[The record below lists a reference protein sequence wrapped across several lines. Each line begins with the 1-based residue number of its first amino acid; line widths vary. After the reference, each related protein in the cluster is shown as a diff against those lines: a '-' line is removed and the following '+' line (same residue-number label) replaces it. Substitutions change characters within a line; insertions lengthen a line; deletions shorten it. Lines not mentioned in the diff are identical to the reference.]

1 MTPAR
6 PAGRRPRTSTR
17 PPPTSWRPL
26 RGPGTPS
33 AVDAPRTLAVEIR
46 AVAPDELEVLGR
58 VTAMAFGQDPDP
70 AAGESYRKLLELERS
85 RGTFEQGRMVGG
97 SFAYG
102 LELTIPGGE
111 AAAAGVA
118 SVGVLPSHRRRG
130 IMRRMVTELLSDARD
145 RGDILAVLWSTE
157 VPLYGRF
164 GFGVAGVTTKLVI
177 DRFPLVPHRLAPR
190 PAPVVLV
197 EPDEAKELLP
207 PVFDRKRRE
216 VPGMFARSEDWWELE
231 ILADAPRHRGDASSL
246 RYALALDSD
255 GHAIGYAQYRTS
267 GAWEGIGLGITLKLE
282 EMIALTPAAYAG
294 LWNFLVNQDL
304 LRQLRAWNVPAETA
318 LHQLF
323 ANFRES
329 QTLNDG
335 LWLRILDVEA
345 ALSAR
350 RYSADGSLVLG
361 VFDPMSAEAT
371 RYRLEVS
378 GGMGSCRRVSDAPDL
393 SLDLEDLSAGFLGRA
408 RFRRL
413 GSLGRLKG
421 EPAARALADAMF
433 DWDPQPWCQEVF

>member
-1 MTPAR
+1 M
-6 PAGRRPRTSTR
+6 
-17 PPPTSWRPL
+17 
-26 RGPGTPS
+26 
-33 AVDAPRTLAVEIR
+33 AVEIR
-46 AVAPDELEVLGR
+46 AVAPEELDVLGR

-70 AAGESYRKLLELERS
+70 AWEESFRKLVELDRS
-85 RGTFEQGRMVGG
+85 RGAFEEGRMVGG
-97 SFAYG
+97 SFAYS
-102 LELTIPGGE
+102 LELTIPGGTS
-111 AAAAGVA
+111 AAAGVA

-130 IMRRMVTELLSDARD
+130 LMRRMMTELMTDARD
-145 RGDILAVLWSTE
+145 RGDMLAVLWSTE

-197 EPDEAKELLP
+197 DPDEAREVLP
-207 PVFDRKRRE
+207 ALFDRKRRE
-216 VPGMFARSEDWWELE
+216 VPGMFARSSDWWELE
-231 ILADAPRHRGDASSL
+231 ILADDPRNRGDASSL
-246 RYALALDSD
+246 RYALALDSA
-255 GHAIGYAQYRTS
+255 GQAIGYAQYRTS
-267 GAWEGIGLGITLKLE
+267 GSWEGIGMAITLKLE
-282 EMIALTPAAYAG
+282 EMVALTPAAYSG

-304 LRQLRAWNVPAETA
+304 IRQLRAWNIPAETA

-335 LWLRILDVEA
+335 LWLRILDVEP

-350 RYSADGSLVLG
+350 RYSADGSLVID
-361 VFDPMSAEAT
+361 VFDPVVAERS

-378 GGMGSCRRVSDAPDL
+378 GGVGSCRMVSDPPDL

-413 GSLGRLKG
+413 GALGRVKG
-421 EPAARALADAMF
+421 EPEARALADAMF
-433 DWDPQPWCQEVF
+433 DWHPQPWCQEVF

>member
-1 MTPAR
+1 
-6 PAGRRPRTSTR
+6 
-17 PPPTSWRPL
+17 
-26 RGPGTPS
+26 
-33 AVDAPRTLAVEIR
+33 
-46 AVAPDELEVLGR
+46 
-58 VTAMAFGQDPDP
+58 MAFGQDPDP

>member
-1 MTPAR
+1 M
-6 PAGRRPRTSTR
+6 
-17 PPPTSWRPL
+17 
-26 RGPGTPS
+26 
-33 AVDAPRTLAVEIR
+33 AVEIR

-70 AAGESYRKLLELERS
+70 AAGESYRKLVELNRS
-85 RGTFEQGRMVGG
+85 RGAFEGGRMVGA
-97 SFAYG
+97 SFDYG
-102 LELTIPGGE
+102 LELTIPGGT
-111 AAAAGVA
+111 AAVAGVA

>member
-1 MTPAR
+1 M
-6 PAGRRPRTSTR
+6 
-17 PPPTSWRPL
+17 
-26 RGPGTPS
+26 
-33 AVDAPRTLAVEIR
+33 AVEIR
-46 AVAPDELEVLGR
+46 AVAPDELDVLGR

-70 AAGESYRKLLELERS
+70 AAEESYRTLVELDRS
-85 RGTFEQGRMVGG
+85 RGAFEEGRMVAA
-97 SFAYG
+97 SFAHG
-102 LELTIPGGE
+102 LELTIPGGT

-130 IMRRMVTELLSDARD
+130 IMRTMVTELLADALD
-145 RGDILAVLWSTE
+145 RGDILAALWSTE

-177 DRFPLVPHRLAPR
+177 DRFPLVSHRLAPR

-197 EPDEAKELLP
+197 EPDEAKETLP

-231 ILADAPRHRGDASSL
+231 ILADDPRHRGDASSL

-267 GAWEGIGLGITLKLE
+267 GAWEGIGLGITLRLE
-282 EMIALTPAAYAG
+282 EMIALTPAAYSG

-304 LRQLRAWNVPAETA
+304 LRQLRAWNIPAETA

-323 ANFRES
+323 ANFRQS
-329 QTLNDG
+329 QTLSDG

-361 VFDPMSAEAT
+361 VFDPMAGEMT
-371 RYRLEVS
+371 RYRLEVYE
-378 GGMGSCRRVSDAPDL
+378 GMGSCRKVSDCPDL

-413 GSLGRLKG
+413 GAMGRVEG
-421 EPAARALADAMF
+421 EPAARARADAMF

>member
-1 MTPAR
+1 M
-6 PAGRRPRTSTR
+6 
-17 PPPTSWRPL
+17 
-26 RGPGTPS
+26 
-33 AVDAPRTLAVEIR
+33 AVEIR
-46 AVAPDELEVLGR
+46 AVAPEELDVLGR

-70 AAGESYRKLLELERS
+70 AAGESYRALVELERT
-85 RGTFEQGRMVGG
+85 RGAFEGGRMVGA

-102 LELTIPGGE
+102 LEMTVPGGT

-130 IMRRMVTELLSDARD
+130 LMRRMVTELLADARD
-145 RGDILAVLWSTE
+145 RGDMLAALWSTE

-197 EPDEAKELLP
+197 EPDEAKEVLP
-207 PVFDRKRRE
+207 WVFDRKRRE
-216 VPGMFARSEDWWELE
+216 TPGMFARSADWWELE
-231 ILADAPRHRGDASSL
+231 ILADGPRLRGEASSL

-255 GHAIGYAQYRTS
+255 GHPIGYAQYRTS
-267 GAWEGIGLGITLKLE
+267 GSWEGIGIGITLRLE

-304 LRQLRAWNVPAETA
+304 VRQLRAWNVPAETA

-323 ANFRES
+323 ANFREA

-335 LWLRILDVEA
+335 LWLRILDVES
-345 ALSAR
+345 ALSSR
-350 RYSADGSLVLG
+350 RYSADGSLVFE
-361 VFDPMSAEAT
+361 VFDPMTAKLS

-378 GGMGSCRRVSDAPDL
+378 GGSGSCRRVSDSPDL

-413 GSLGRLKG
+413 GALGRLKG

-433 DWDPQPWCQEVF
+433 DWYPQPWCQEVF

>member
-1 MTPAR
+1 M
-6 PAGRRPRTSTR
+6 
-17 PPPTSWRPL
+17 
-26 RGPGTPS
+26 
-33 AVDAPRTLAVEIR
+33 
-46 AVAPDELEVLGR
+46 
-58 VTAMAFGQDPDP
+58 TAMAFGQDPDP

-323 ANFRES
+323 ADFRES

>member
-1 MTPAR
+1 M
-6 PAGRRPRTSTR
+6 
-17 PPPTSWRPL
+17 
-26 RGPGTPS
+26 
-33 AVDAPRTLAVEIR
+33 AVEIR

>member
-1 MTPAR
+1 M
-6 PAGRRPRTSTR
+6 
-17 PPPTSWRPL
+17 
-26 RGPGTPS
+26 
-33 AVDAPRTLAVEIR
+33 AVEIR
-46 AVAPDELEVLGR
+46 AVAPDQLDVLGR

-70 AAGESYRKLLELERS
+70 AAGESYRKLLDLDRS
-85 RGTFEQGRMVGG
+85 RGAFEQGQMVGG
-97 SFAYG
+97 SFAHV
-102 LELTIPGGE
+102 LELTIPGGT

-130 IMRRMVTELLSDARD
+130 IMRRMVTELLADARD
-145 RGDILAVLWSTE
+145 RGDILAALWSTE

-190 PAPVVLV
+190 PAPVVLI
-197 EPDEAKELLP
+197 EPDEAREVLP
-207 PVFDRKRRE
+207 PLFDRKRRE
-216 VPGMFARSEDWWELE
+216 VPGMFARSADWWELE
-231 ILADAPRHRGDASSL
+231 ILADEPRYRGGASSL

-255 GHAIGYAQYRTS
+255 GQPIGYAQYRTS
-267 GAWEGIGLGITLKLE
+267 GSWEGIGIEINLRLE
-282 EMIALTPAAYAG
+282 EMIALTPAAYSG

-304 LRQLRAWNVPAETA
+304 IRQIRAWNVPAETA

-323 ANFRES
+323 ANFRET

-345 ALSAR
+345 ALSSR

-361 VFDPMSAEAT
+361 VFDPMIAET
-371 RYRLEVS
+371 SRYRLEVS
-378 GGMGSCRRVSDAPDL
+378 GGLGSCLKVSEPPDL
-393 SLDLEDLSAGFLGRA
+393 SLDLEDLSAAFLGRS

-413 GSLGRLKG
+413 GALGRLEG
-421 EPAARALADAMF
+421 EPAARALADSMF
-433 DWDPQPWCQEVF
+433 DWDPQPWCQEIF